1 MASQFPVVVIIGP
14 RQSGKTTLAKM
25 VFPEKQFVSFDD
37 LQMRSLA
44 LSNPR
49 DFLNAFPGGL
59 IIDEAQKV
67 PAIFDTI
74 KLLVDSEK
82 YTPGKYILTGS
93 SQLKL
98 RENTS
103 ESLAGRAAYLR
114 LLPFSISELKDEN
127 QKLNDPYSVI
137 FNGQYPPLYDIEK
150 KFKRD
155 MWYENYI
162 DTYLEMDVREH
173 ITASNLSTFRKFIQI
188 CATYNGKILSMDSI
202 ARDIGVSAPTIK
214 SWLSVLESSFIIHL
228 LEPDTDNLGKTL
240 IKSPK
245 LYFIDSGLLCYLLR
259 LETKEELLLS
269 TRKGAVV
276 ESFAISEL
284 LKARYNKGRRA
295 DLNYFRDRKGFEI
308 DIIANWKHTFAI
320 EIKSESNTE
329 KKLSNNVRKYIS
341 LRGDDNTSGYVFYL
355 GDYSMEID
363 GVKYLNMSDWDNIDK

>member
-1 MASQFPVVVIIGP
+1 
-14 RQSGKTTLAKM
+14 M
-25 VFPEKQFVSFDD
+25 VFPEKQFVSFDN

-44 LSNPR
+44 SSNPR
-49 DFLNAFPGGL
+49 DFLNAFPDGL

-74 KLLVDSEK
+74 KLLVDSGK

-137 FNGQYPPLYDIEK
+137 FNGQYPPLYDREK

-162 DTYLEMDVREH
+162 DAYLEMDVREH
-173 ITASNLSTFRKFIQI
+173 IAASNLSTFRKFIQI

-228 LEPDTDNLGKTL
+228 LEPDTDKLGKTL